1 MLFNSIEF
9 LVFFPIVILIYFLVK
24 HRFRYIW
31 LLIASYY
38 FYMAWNPVFVLLM
51 FASTFISYLG
61 GIFIDKIPLNKVT
74 SEFGGGRKA
83 KNTRKYI
90 AVITILFNVILLF
103 FFKYFYFVVDNIN
116 LLLSALHIKL
126 IQPQFNII
134 LPLGISF
141 YTMQI
146 IAYIVD
152 VYRGTKAEK
161 NFIKYALFISFFPKL
176 LAGPIERTTTFLP
189 QLQEKK
195 FFNYDNLKNGLLL
208 MLYGYF
214 LKMVIGDR
222 AAILVNFVF
231 DNYEAYMG
239 LEIFIAVTIYSIQIY
254 ADFFGYTCIA
264 LGAAQSMGF
273 TLIQNFNHPFF
284 ATSVGDYWRRWHR
297 SLSMWLRDYIYF
309 TLGGSR
315 CSKLKKYR
323 NILVTFLVSGSWHGA
338 NWTFIVWGMI
348 HGISIVLADIFKPVF
363 QKINTTFNINTQCF
377 SYRLF
382 QIIMAFLIINY
393 SRLFFR
399 APDIET
405 ALIMTKQMFSLW
417 NPWIFFDNSL
427 YDMGLD
433 RKDFWVLC
441 FSIIILFVVSFM
453 QEYGI
458 KIRQELAKQNLI
470 FRWIIYWIAIFGI
483 LTFGIYGPEYDA
495 TKFIYF
501 GF

>member
-1 MLFNSIEF
+1 MLFNSINF
-9 LVFFPIVILIYFLVK
+9 LIFFPIVTLLYFIIP
-24 HRFRYIW
+24 HRVRYIW

-38 FYMAWNPVFVLLM
+38 FYMAWNPVYALLM
-51 FASTFISYLG
+51 LTSTFITYLSGILIDRANNLG
-61 GIFIDKIPLNKVT
+61 GGNAEKLK
-74 SEFGGGRKA
+74 K
-83 KNTRKYI
+83 
-90 AVITILFNVILLF
+90 LWVILSLVLNLSILF
-103 FFKYFYFVVDNIN
+103 FFKYFYFAVDNIN
-116 LLLSALHIKL
+116 ILLSALHIQL
-126 IQPQFNII
+126 IQPKFDII

-146 IAYIVD
+146 VAYIVD
-152 VYRGTKAEK
+152 VYKGVVPAER
-161 NFIKYALFISFFPKL
+161 NFLKYALFISFFPKL
-176 LAGPIERTTTFLP
+176 LAGPIERTTTLLP
-189 QLQEKK
+189 QLQEKHK
-195 FFNYDNLKNGLLL
+195 FSYDNLKFGLQL

-214 LKMVIGDR
+214 LKLVIGDR

-231 DNYEAYMG
+231 ENYEAYMG

-264 LGAAQSMGF
+264 LGVAQTMGF
-273 TLIQNFNHPFF
+273 KLIQNFNHPFF
-284 ATSVGDYWRRWHR
+284 AVSVGDYWRRWHR

-309 TLGGSR
+309 PLGGSR

-323 NILVTFLVSGSWHGA
+323 NILITFFVSGSWHGA

-348 HGISIVLADIFKPVF
+348 HGVSIVLADIFKPFF
-363 QKINTTFNINTQCF
+363 QKIYSIFNINTQCF

-441 FSIIILFVVSFM
+441 FSIIILWVVSFM
-453 QEYGI
+453 QEKGI
-458 KIRQELAKQNLI
+458 KIRESLAQQNLV
-470 FRWIIYWIAIFGI
+470 FRWLIYLLTIFGI
-483 LTFGIYGPEYDA
+483 LTFGIYGPEYNA
-495 TKFIYF
+495 GQFIYF
-501 GF
+501 RF

>member
-1 MLFNSIEF
+1 MLFNSIDF
-9 LVFFPIVILIYFLVK
+9 LIFFPIVTLIYFIIPQK
-24 HRFRYIW
+24 IRYIW

-38 FYMAWNPVFVLLM
+38 FYMAWNPVFSLLM
-51 FASTFISYLG
+51 LASTFISFIG
-61 GIFIDKIPLNKVT
+61 GILLDRANNY
-74 SEFGGGRKA
+74 GGGGYKSQ
-83 KNTRKYI
+83 KSKKYI
-90 AVITILFNVILLF
+90 AVITITFHVLLLF
-103 FFKYFYFVVDNIN
+103 FFKYFYFAIDNIN
-116 LLLSALHIKL
+116 IILSVLHVQL
-126 IQPQFNII
+126 IQPKFDII

-141 YTMQI
+141 YTMQM

-152 VYRGTKAEK
+152 IYRGTKAEK
-161 NFIKYALFISFFPKL
+161 NFIKYALFIAFFPKL

-195 FFNYDNLKNGLLL
+195 VFNYDNLKYGLQL

-222 AAILVNFVF
+222 AAILVDFVF
-231 DNYEAYMG
+231 ENYEAYMG

-264 LGAAQSMGF
+264 LGVAQTMGF

-284 ATSVGDYWRRWHR
+284 AVSVGDYWRRWHR

-323 NILVTFLVSGSWHGA
+323 NILVTFFVSGSWHGA

-348 HGISIVLADIFKPVF
+348 HGISIVLADIFKPFF
-363 QKINTTFNINTQCF
+363 QKIYSVFHINTQCF

-405 ALIMTKQMFSLW
+405 AIIMTKQMFSVW

-433 RKDFWVLC
+433 RKDFWILC
-441 FSIIILFVVSFM
+441 FSVIILWVISFM
-453 QEYGI
+453 QERGI
-458 KIRQELAKQNLI
+458 KIREELAKQNLI

-483 LTFGIYGPEYDA
+483 LIFGIYGPSQINNP
-495 TKFIYF
+495 FIYLQF
-501 GF
+501 

>member
-1 MLFNSIEF
+1 MLFNSINF
-9 LVFFPIVILIYFLVK
+9 LLFFPIVTLLYFIIP
-24 HRFRYIW
+24 HRVRYIW

-38 FYMAWNPVFVLLM
+38 FYMAWNPVYALLM
-51 FASTFISYLG
+51 LTSTFITYLSGILIDRANNLG
-61 GIFIDKIPLNKVT
+61 GGNAEKLK
-74 SEFGGGRKA
+74 K
-83 KNTRKYI
+83 
-90 AVITILFNVILLF
+90 LWVILSLVLNLSILF
-103 FFKYFYFVVDNIN
+103 FFKYFYFAVDNIN
-116 LLLSALHIKL
+116 ILLSALHIQL
-126 IQPQFNII
+126 IQPKFDII

-146 IAYIVD
+146 VAYIVD
-152 VYRGTKAEK
+152 VYKGVVPAER
-161 NFIKYALFISFFPKL
+161 NFLKYALFISFFPKL
-176 LAGPIERTTTFLP
+176 LAGPIERTTTLLP
-189 QLQEKK
+189 QLQEEHK
-195 FFNYDNLKNGLLL
+195 FSYDNLKFGLQL

-214 LKMVIGDR
+214 LKLVIGDR

-231 DNYEAYMG
+231 ENYEAYMG

-264 LGAAQSMGF
+264 LGVAQTMGF
-273 TLIQNFNHPFF
+273 KLIQNFNHPFF
-284 ATSVGDYWRRWHR
+284 AVSVGDYWRRWHR

-309 TLGGSR
+309 PLGGSR

-323 NILVTFLVSGSWHGA
+323 NILITFFVSGSWHGA

-348 HGISIVLADIFKPVF
+348 HGVSIVLADIFKPFF
-363 QKINTTFNINTQCF
+363 QKIYSIFNINTQCF

-441 FSIIILFVVSFM
+441 FSIIILWVVSFM
-453 QEYGI
+453 QEKGI
-458 KIRQELAKQNLI
+458 KIRESLAQQNLV
-470 FRWIIYWIAIFGI
+470 FRWLIYLLTIFGI
-483 LTFGIYGPEYDA
+483 LTFGIYGPEYNA
-495 TKFIYF
+495 GQFIYF
-501 GF
+501 RF

>member
-1 MLFNSIEF
+1 MLFNSINF
-9 LVFFPIVILIYFLVK
+9 LIFFPIVTLLYFIIP
-24 HRFRYIW
+24 HRVRYIW

-38 FYMAWNPVFVLLM
+38 FYMAWNPVYALLM
-51 FASTFISYLG
+51 LTSTFITYLSGILIDRANNLG
-61 GIFIDKIPLNKVT
+61 GGNAEKLK
-74 SEFGGGRKA
+74 K
-83 KNTRKYI
+83 
-90 AVITILFNVILLF
+90 LWVILSLVLNLSILF
-103 FFKYFYFVVDNIN
+103 FFKYFYFAVDNIN
-116 LLLSALHIKL
+116 ILLSALHIQL
-126 IQPQFNII
+126 IQPKFDII

-146 IAYIVD
+146 VAYIVD
-152 VYRGTKAEK
+152 VYKGVVPAER
-161 NFIKYALFISFFPKL
+161 NFLKYALFISFFPKL
-176 LAGPIERTTTFLP
+176 LAGPIERTTTLLP
-189 QLQEKK
+189 QLQEEHK
-195 FFNYDNLKNGLLL
+195 FSYDNLKFGLQL

-214 LKMVIGDR
+214 LKLVIGDR

-231 DNYEAYMG
+231 ENYEAYMG

-264 LGAAQSMGF
+264 LGVAQTMGF
-273 TLIQNFNHPFF
+273 KLIQNFNHPFF
-284 ATSVGDYWRRWHR
+284 AVSVGDYWRRWHR

-309 TLGGSR
+309 PLGGSR

-323 NILVTFLVSGSWHGA
+323 NILITFFVSGSWHGA

-348 HGISIVLADIFKPVF
+348 HGVSIVLADIFKPFF
-363 QKINTTFNINTQCF
+363 QKIYSIFNINTQCF

-441 FSIIILFVVSFM
+441 FSIIILWVVSFM
-453 QEYGI
+453 QEKGI
-458 KIRQELAKQNLI
+458 KIRESLAQQNLV
-470 FRWIIYWIAIFGI
+470 FRWLIYLLTIFGI
-483 LTFGIYGPEYDA
+483 LTFGIYGPEYNA
-495 TKFIYF
+495 GQFIYF
-501 GF
+501 RF

>member
-1 MLFNSIEF
+1 
-9 LVFFPIVILIYFLVK
+9 
-24 HRFRYIW
+24 
-31 LLIASYY
+31 
-38 FYMAWNPVFVLLM
+38 
-51 FASTFISYLG
+51 
-61 GIFIDKIPLNKVT
+61 
-74 SEFGGGRKA
+74 
-83 KNTRKYI
+83 
-90 AVITILFNVILLF
+90 
-103 FFKYFYFVVDNIN
+103 
-116 LLLSALHIKL
+116 
-126 IQPQFNII
+126 
-134 LPLGISF
+134 
-141 YTMQI
+141 MQI